1 MMYPKLLGNME
12 ANITALLAK
21 VHGGNKQAREQL
33 ALVVYDQLHHLAA
46 RCMNGERPNH
56 SLQATILVHE
66 AFVRL
71 VHEADRN
78 WQNRSH
84 FFAVAAQVM
93 RRLLIDHARASRA
106 ARRDKRLNVNWD
118 DALVASEDSIGDWI
132 FVDEA
137 LTRLSS
143 HDARLSQI
151 VELRF
156 FAGFTEE
163 EIARVLGVAPRTVRR
178 EWRVAK
184 ARLRGELS
192 GAGAYDVGAVAE
204 SQRSN
209 G

>member
-78 WQNRSH
+78 CQNRSH

-93 RRLLIDHARASRA
+93 RRLLIDHARASRV

-118 DALVASEDSIGDWI
+118 DALVASEDS
-132 FVDEA
+132 
-137 LTRLSS
+137 
-143 HDARLSQI
+143 
-151 VELRF
+151 
-156 FAGFTEE
+156 
-163 EIARVLGVAPRTVRR
+163 
-178 EWRVAK
+178 
-184 ARLRGELS
+184 
-192 GAGAYDVGAVAE
+192 
-204 SQRSN
+204 
-209 G
+209 